1 MSDLSGKQREDHD
14 QTDVAQPA
22 EEAER
27 FPELEELRRQVERR
41 IRDNDRF
48 LARMFDDDFEDD
60 EEQGTDEE
68 EAFEE
73 L

>member
-1 MSDLSGKQREDHD
+1 MSDPPKNHREGESQAD
-14 QTDVAQPA
+14 APQPA
-22 EEAER
+22 EEAQR
-27 FPELEELRRQVERR
+27 FPELEELRRQVARR
-41 IRDNDRF
+41 IRDNERF

-60 EEQGTDEE
+60 EDQGRDD

>member
-1 MSDLSGKQREDHD
+1 MSDLPRER
-14 QTDVAQPA
+14 QENEGQADVAQPA